1 MRHIF
6 QRLLPRRLWLAGLP
20 CLALLGCVQNHN
32 KPAIDTPAEEK
43 IPVYQLADYLSTE
56 CSDIWALQGKSTET
70 NPLYWLRAMDCAD
83 RLMPAQSRQQARQ
96 YDDGSWQNTFKQGIL
111 LADAKITPYERR
123 QLVARIEALSTE
135 IPAQVRPLYQL
146 WRDGQALQLQLAE
159 ERQRYSKL
167 QQSSDSELD
176 TLRQQHH
183 VLQQQLEL
191 TTRKLENLTDIERQL
206 STRKPAGNFSPDTPH
221 ESEKPAPSTHEVTLM
236 SHKPA
241 HLLLVDDDP
250 GLLKLLGLRLTS
262 EGYSVVTAESGAEG
276 LRVLNREKVDLVIS
290 DLRMDEMD
298 GMQLFAEIQK
308 VQPGMPVIIL
318 TAHGSIPD
326 AVAATQQ
333 GVFSF
338 LTKPV
343 DKDALY
349 QAIDDALEQS
359 APATDERWREAIVTR
374 SPLMLRLLE
383 QARLVAQS
391 DVSVLINGQSGTGK
405 EIFAQAIHNASPRNS
420 KPFIAINCGAL
431 PEQLLESEL
440 FGHARGAFTGAV
452 SNREGLFQ
460 AAEGGTLFLDEIGDM
475 PAPLQVKLLR
485 VLQER
490 KVRPLGSNR
499 DIDIN
504 VRIISA
510 THRDLPKA
518 MARGE
523 FREDLYYRLNVV
535 SLKIPALAE
544 RTEDIPLLAN
554 HLLRQAAERHKPFVR
569 AFSTDAMKRLM
580 TASWPGN
587 VRQLVNVI
595 EQCVALTS
603 SPVISDALVEQAL
616 EGENTALP
624 TFVEARN
631 QFELNYLRKLLQI
644 TKGNVTHA
652 ARMAG
657 RNRTEF
663 YKLLSRHEL
672 DANDFKE

>member
-1 MRHIF
+1 M
-6 QRLLPRRLWLAGLP
+6 
-20 CLALLGCVQNHN
+20 
-32 KPAIDTPAEEK
+32 T
-43 IPVYQLADYLSTE
+43 
-56 CSDIWALQGKSTET
+56 
-70 NPLYWLRAMDCAD
+70 
-83 RLMPAQSRQQARQ
+83 SRK
-96 YDDGSWQNTFKQGIL
+96 T
-111 LADAKITPYERR
+111 
-123 QLVARIEALSTE
+123 
-135 IPAQVRPLYQL
+135 
-146 WRDGQALQLQLAE
+146 
-159 ERQRYSKL
+159 
-167 QQSSDSELD
+167 
-176 TLRQQHH
+176 
-183 VLQQQLEL
+183 
-191 TTRKLENLTDIERQL
+191 
-206 STRKPAGNFSPDTPH
+206 
-221 ESEKPAPSTHEVTLM
+221 
-236 SHKPA
+236 A
-241 HLLLVDDDP
+241 HLLMVDDDP
-250 GLLKLLGLRLTS
+250 GLLKLLGMRLVS
-262 EGYSVVTAESGAEG
+262 EGYSIVTAESGQEG
-276 LRVLNREKVDLVIS
+276 LKVLGREKIDLVIS

-298 GMQLFAEIQK
+298 GMQLFTEIQK
-308 VQPGMPVIIL
+308 LQPGMPVIIL

-349 QAIDDALEQS
+349 KAIDDALEHA
-359 APATDERWREAIVTR
+359 APSGDETWREAIVTR
-374 SPLMLRLLE
+374 SPIMLRLLE
-383 QARLVAQS
+383 QARMVAQS

-405 EIFAQAIHNASPRNS
+405 EILAQAIHNASPRGKNA
-420 KPFIAINCGAL
+420 FIAINCGAL

-452 SNREGLFQ
+452 SSREGLFQ

-518 MARGE
+518 MARNE
-523 FREDLYYRLNVV
+523 FREDLFYRLNVV
-535 SLKIPALAE
+535 NLKIPALAE
-544 RTEDIPLLAN
+544 RAEDIPLLATQ
-554 HLLRQAAERHKPFVR
+554 LLRQAAERHKPFVR

-672 DANDFKE
+672 EANDFKE

>member
-1 MRHIF
+1 M
-6 QRLLPRRLWLAGLP
+6 
-20 CLALLGCVQNHN
+20 
-32 KPAIDTPAEEK
+32 TP
-43 IPVYQLADYLSTE
+43 
-56 CSDIWALQGKSTET
+56 
-70 NPLYWLRAMDCAD
+70 
-83 RLMPAQSRQQARQ
+83 
-96 YDDGSWQNTFKQGIL
+96 
-111 LADAKITPYERR
+111 
-123 QLVARIEALSTE
+123 
-135 IPAQVRPLYQL
+135 
-146 WRDGQALQLQLAE
+146 
-159 ERQRYSKL
+159 
-167 QQSSDSELD
+167 
-176 TLRQQHH
+176 
-183 VLQQQLEL
+183 
-191 TTRKLENLTDIERQL
+191 
-206 STRKPAGNFSPDTPH
+206 RKPAN
-221 ESEKPAPSTHEVTLM
+221 
-236 SHKPA
+236 
-241 HLLLVDDDP
+241 LLLVDDDP
-250 GLLKLLGLRLTS
+250 SLLKLLGMRLTS
-262 EGYSVVTAESGAEG
+262 EGFNVTTAESGQEA
-276 LRVLNREKVDLVIS
+276 LRLLMREKIDLVIS

-298 GMQLFAEIQK
+298 GMALFAEIQK
-308 VQPGMPVIIL
+308 HQPGMPVIIL

-343 DKDALY
+343 DRDALY
-349 QAIDDALEQS
+349 KAIDAALELS
-359 APATDERWREAIVTR
+359 IPAGDDSWREEIVTR
-374 SPLMLRLLE
+374 SPVMLRLLE
-383 QARLVAQS
+383 QAKMVAQS

-405 EIFAQAIHNASPRNS
+405 EVLAQAIHAASPRA
-420 KPFIAINCGAL
+420 KKAFIAINCGAL

-440 FGHARGAFTGAV
+440 FGHAKGAFTGAV
-452 SNREGLFQ
+452 SSREGLFQ

-475 PAPLQVKLLR
+475 PSSLQVKLLR

-499 DIDIN
+499 DLSID
-504 VRIISA
+504 VRVISA

-518 MARGE
+518 MAKNE

-535 SLKIPALAE
+535 NLKIPALHE
-544 RTEDIPLLAN
+544 RAEDIPLLAN
-554 HLLRQAAERHKPFVR
+554 HLLRESAKRHKPFVR
-569 AFSTDAMKRLM
+569 SFSTDAMKRLM

-603 SPVISDALVEQAL
+603 APVISEALVEQAL

-644 TKGNVTHA
+644 TKGNVTQA

>member
-1 MRHIF
+1 MTI
-6 QRLLPRRLWLAGLP
+6 
-20 CLALLGCVQNHN
+20 
-32 KPAIDTPAEEK
+32 
-43 IPVYQLADYLSTE
+43 
-56 CSDIWALQGKSTET
+56 
-70 NPLYWLRAMDCAD
+70 
-83 RLMPAQSRQQARQ
+83 
-96 YDDGSWQNTFKQGIL
+96 
-111 LADAKITPYERR
+111 
-123 QLVARIEALSTE
+123 
-135 IPAQVRPLYQL
+135 
-146 WRDGQALQLQLAE
+146 
-159 ERQRYSKL
+159 
-167 QQSSDSELD
+167 
-176 TLRQQHH
+176 
-183 VLQQQLEL
+183 
-191 TTRKLENLTDIERQL
+191 
-206 STRKPAGNFSPDTPH
+206 RKPAR
-221 ESEKPAPSTHEVTLM
+221 
-236 SHKPA
+236 
-241 HLLLVDDDP
+241 LLLVDDDP
-250 GLLKLLGLRLTS
+250 GLLKLLGMRLVS
-262 EGYSVVTAESGAEG
+262 EGYSVVTAESGPEA
-276 LRVLNREKVDLVIS
+276 LRVLGREKVDLVIS

-298 GMQLFAEIQK
+298 GLQLFSEIQK
-308 VQPGMPVIIL
+308 GHPGMPVIIL
-318 TAHGSIPD
+318 TAHGSIPG

-349 QAIDDALEQS
+349 KAIDEALEQRS
-359 APATDERWREAIVTR
+359 PATDEAWRQAIVTR

-383 QARLVAQS
+383 QAGMVAQS

-405 EIFAQAIHNASPRNS
+405 EIVAQAIHNASPRHD
-420 KPFIAINCGAL
+420 KPFVAINCGAL

-475 PAPLQVKLLR
+475 PVALQVKLLR

-499 DIDIN
+499 DIEIN

-523 FREDLYYRLNVV
+523 FREDLFYRLNVV
-535 SLKIPALAE
+535 NLKIPPLSE

-554 HLLRQAAERHKPFVR
+554 HLLRQSADRHKPFVR
-569 AFSTDAMKRLM
+569 AFSSDAMKRLM
-580 TASWPGN
+580 AAKWPGN

-603 SPVISDALVEQAL
+603 SPVIGDALVEQAL

>member
-1 MRHIF
+1 MTI
-6 QRLLPRRLWLAGLP
+6 
-20 CLALLGCVQNHN
+20 
-32 KPAIDTPAEEK
+32 
-43 IPVYQLADYLSTE
+43 
-56 CSDIWALQGKSTET
+56 
-70 NPLYWLRAMDCAD
+70 
-83 RLMPAQSRQQARQ
+83 
-96 YDDGSWQNTFKQGIL
+96 
-111 LADAKITPYERR
+111 
-123 QLVARIEALSTE
+123 
-135 IPAQVRPLYQL
+135 
-146 WRDGQALQLQLAE
+146 
-159 ERQRYSKL
+159 
-167 QQSSDSELD
+167 
-176 TLRQQHH
+176 
-183 VLQQQLEL
+183 
-191 TTRKLENLTDIERQL
+191 
-206 STRKPAGNFSPDTPH
+206 
-221 ESEKPAPSTHEVTLM
+221 
-236 SHKPA
+236 HKPA
-241 HLLLVDDDP
+241 RLLLVDDDP
-250 GLLKLLGLRLTS
+250 GLLKLLGMRLVS
-262 EGYSVVTAESGAEG
+262 EGYSVVTAESGPEA
-276 LRVLNREKVDLVIS
+276 LRVLGREKVDLVIS

-298 GMQLFAEIQK
+298 GLQLFSEIQK
-308 VQPGMPVIIL
+308 GQPGMPVIIL

-349 QAIDDALEQS
+349 KAIDEALEQRS
-359 APATDERWREAIVTR
+359 PATDEAWRQAIVTR

-383 QARLVAQS
+383 QAGMVAQS

-405 EIFAQAIHNASPRNS
+405 EIVAQAIHNASPRHD
-420 KPFIAINCGAL
+420 KPFVAINCGAL

-475 PAPLQVKLLR
+475 PVALQVKLLR

-499 DIDIN
+499 DIEIN

-523 FREDLYYRLNVV
+523 FREDLFYRLNVV
-535 SLKIPALAE
+535 NLKIPPLSE

-554 HLLRQAAERHKPFVR
+554 HLLRQSADRHKPFVR
-569 AFSTDAMKRLM
+569 AFSSDAMKRLM
-580 TASWPGN
+580 AAKWPGN

-603 SPVISDALVEQAL
+603 SPVIGDALVEQAL

-644 TKGNVTHA
+644 TRGNVTHA

>member
-1 MRHIF
+1 MTI
-6 QRLLPRRLWLAGLP
+6 
-20 CLALLGCVQNHN
+20 
-32 KPAIDTPAEEK
+32 
-43 IPVYQLADYLSTE
+43 
-56 CSDIWALQGKSTET
+56 
-70 NPLYWLRAMDCAD
+70 
-83 RLMPAQSRQQARQ
+83 
-96 YDDGSWQNTFKQGIL
+96 
-111 LADAKITPYERR
+111 
-123 QLVARIEALSTE
+123 
-135 IPAQVRPLYQL
+135 
-146 WRDGQALQLQLAE
+146 
-159 ERQRYSKL
+159 
-167 QQSSDSELD
+167 
-176 TLRQQHH
+176 
-183 VLQQQLEL
+183 
-191 TTRKLENLTDIERQL
+191 
-206 STRKPAGNFSPDTPH
+206 RKPAR
-221 ESEKPAPSTHEVTLM
+221 
-236 SHKPA
+236 
-241 HLLLVDDDP
+241 LLLVDDDP
-250 GLLKLLGLRLTS
+250 GLLKLLGMRLIS
-262 EGYSVVTAESGAEG
+262 EGYSVVTAESGPEA
-276 LRVLNREKVDLVIS
+276 LRVLGREKVDLVIS

-298 GMQLFAEIQK
+298 GLQLFSEIQK
-308 VQPGMPVIIL
+308 GHPGMPVIIL

-349 QAIDDALEQS
+349 KAIDEALEQRS
-359 APATDERWREAIVTR
+359 PATDEAWRQAIVTR

-383 QARLVAQS
+383 QAGMVAQS

-405 EIFAQAIHNASPRNS
+405 EIVAQAIHNASPRHD
-420 KPFIAINCGAL
+420 KPFVAINCGAL

-475 PAPLQVKLLR
+475 PVALQVKLLR

-499 DIDIN
+499 DIEIN

-523 FREDLYYRLNVV
+523 FREDLFYRLNVV
-535 SLKIPALAE
+535 NLKIPPLSE

-554 HLLRQAAERHKPFVR
+554 HLLRQSADRHKPFVR
-569 AFSTDAMKRLM
+569 AFSSDAMKRLM
-580 TASWPGN
+580 AAKWPGN

-603 SPVISDALVEQAL
+603 SPVIGDALVEQAL

-672 DANDFKE
+672 DAKDFKE

>member
-1 MRHIF
+1 MTI
-6 QRLLPRRLWLAGLP
+6 
-20 CLALLGCVQNHN
+20 
-32 KPAIDTPAEEK
+32 
-43 IPVYQLADYLSTE
+43 
-56 CSDIWALQGKSTET
+56 
-70 NPLYWLRAMDCAD
+70 
-83 RLMPAQSRQQARQ
+83 
-96 YDDGSWQNTFKQGIL
+96 
-111 LADAKITPYERR
+111 
-123 QLVARIEALSTE
+123 
-135 IPAQVRPLYQL
+135 
-146 WRDGQALQLQLAE
+146 
-159 ERQRYSKL
+159 
-167 QQSSDSELD
+167 
-176 TLRQQHH
+176 
-183 VLQQQLEL
+183 
-191 TTRKLENLTDIERQL
+191 
-206 STRKPAGNFSPDTPH
+206 RKPAR
-221 ESEKPAPSTHEVTLM
+221 
-236 SHKPA
+236 
-241 HLLLVDDDP
+241 LLLVDDDP
-250 GLLKLLGLRLTS
+250 GLLKLLGMRLVS
-262 EGYSVVTAESGAEG
+262 EGYSVVTAESGPEA
-276 LRVLNREKVDLVIS
+276 LRVLGREKVDLVIS

-298 GMQLFAEIQK
+298 GLQLFSEIQK
-308 VQPGMPVIIL
+308 GQPGMPVIIL

-349 QAIDDALEQS
+349 KAIDEALEQRS
-359 APATDERWREAIVTR
+359 PATDEAWRQAIVTR

-383 QARLVAQS
+383 QAGMVAQS

-405 EIFAQAIHNASPRNS
+405 EIVAQAIHNASPRHD
-420 KPFIAINCGAL
+420 KPFVAINCGAL

-475 PAPLQVKLLR
+475 PVALQVK
-485 VLQER
+485 
-490 KVRPLGSNR
+490 
-499 DIDIN
+499 
-504 VRIISA
+504 
-510 THRDLPKA
+510 
-518 MARGE
+518 
-523 FREDLYYRLNVV
+523 
-535 SLKIPALAE
+535 
-544 RTEDIPLLAN
+544 LAN
-554 HLLRQAAERHKPFVR
+554 HLLRQSADRHKPFVR
-569 AFSTDAMKRLM
+569 AFSSDAMKRLM
-580 TASWPGN
+580 AAKWPGN

-603 SPVISDALVEQAL
+603 SPVIGDALVEQAL

-644 TKGNVTHA
+644 TRGNVTHA